1 MSDAPE
7 EIIGDKLRKALIIVW
22 LANKFDRKI
31 QISKLRRLIG
41 YDSSGLYSAMDS
53 GWFKEENGRLLLTEK
68 ANSYLQKNLLTTHSL
83 IRRLLTYMAVFPLI
97 NLFQWFLLTY
107 YNLYLVF
114 NPYGLLAAI
123 FILFFFA
130 MNWYRIYWWLIK
142 TKNSE

>member
-1 MSDAPE
+1 
-7 EIIGDKLRKALIIVW
+7 
-22 LANKFDRKI
+22 
-31 QISKLRRLIG
+31 
-41 YDSSGLYSAMDS
+41 MDS